1 MYIFSNGCFF
11 YNLCRYPWIL
21 YRSHFRNKKNES
33 EKLIMENI
41 KMVSPWIGYYKEIE
55 SLFQEDSTV
64 KVKYDDSK
72 NTIKL
77 YVEDEEKADALA
89 QLLPNRKVFGNITVN
104 IDVIPAN
111 KVETPKIDLFR
122 KAFEGNGAVAFIE
135 TVDNVSSN
143 AFHFVVFQ
151 PEIVQYYN
159 DDLSDINGLRS
170 TLYQDIAK
178 EIFGE
183 REGIYFCT
191 DKMELS

>member
-1 MYIFSNGCFF
+1 
-11 YNLCRYPWIL
+11 
-21 YRSHFRNKKNES
+21 
-33 EKLIMENI
+33 MENI

-111 KVETPKIDLFR
+111 KVETPRIDLFR

-191 DKMELS
+191 DKMED

>member
-1 MYIFSNGCFF
+1 
-11 YNLCRYPWIL
+11 
-21 YRSHFRNKKNES
+21 
-33 EKLIMENI
+33 
-41 KMVSPWIGYYKEIE
+41 MVSPWIGYYKEIE

-122 KAFEGNGAVAFIE
+122 KAFEGNGAVAYIE
-135 TVDNVSSN
+135 TVDNASSN

>member
-1 MYIFSNGCFF
+1 
-11 YNLCRYPWIL
+11 
-21 YRSHFRNKKNES
+21 
-33 EKLIMENI
+33 MENI
-41 KMVSPWIGYYKEIE
+41 KMVSPWIGYYKEIK
-55 SLFQEDSTV
+55 SLFQEDYTV

-111 KVETPKIDLFR
+111 KVETPRIDLFR
-122 KAFEGNGAVAFIE
+122 KAFEGNGAVAYIE

>member
-1 MYIFSNGCFF
+1 
-11 YNLCRYPWIL
+11 
-21 YRSHFRNKKNES
+21 
-33 EKLIMENI
+33 
-41 KMVSPWIGYYKEIE
+41 MVSPWIGYYKEIK
-55 SLFQEDSTV
+55 SLFQEDYTV

-89 QLLPNRKVFGNITVN
+89 QLLPNRKVFGNITIN

-122 KAFEGNGAVAFIE
+122 KAFEGNGAVAYIE

>member
-1 MYIFSNGCFF
+1 
-11 YNLCRYPWIL
+11 
-21 YRSHFRNKKNES
+21 
-33 EKLIMENI
+33 MENI
-41 KMVSPWIGYYKEIE
+41 KMVSPWIGYYKEIK

-111 KVETPKIDLFR
+111 KVETPRIDLFK

-191 DKMELS
+191 DKMED

>member
-1 MYIFSNGCFF
+1 
-11 YNLCRYPWIL
+11 
-21 YRSHFRNKKNES
+21 
-33 EKLIMENI
+33 MENI

-89 QLLPNRKVFGNITVN
+89 QLLPNRKVFGNITIN

-122 KAFEGNGAVAFIE
+122 KAFEGNGAVAYIE

-178 EIFGE
+178 EILGE

-191 DKMELS
+191 DKMEG

>member
-1 MYIFSNGCFF
+1 
-11 YNLCRYPWIL
+11 
-21 YRSHFRNKKNES
+21 
-33 EKLIMENI
+33 MENI
-41 KMVSPWIGYYKEIE
+41 KMVSPWIGYYKEIK
-55 SLFQEDSTV
+55 SLFQEDYTV

-89 QLLPNRKVFGNITVN
+89 QLLPNRKVFGNITIN

-122 KAFEGNGAVAFIE
+122 KAFEGNGAVAYIE

>member
-1 MYIFSNGCFF
+1 M
-11 YNLCRYPWIL
+11 
-21 YRSHFRNKKNES
+21 K
-33 EKLIMENI
+33 NI

-55 SLFQEDSTV
+55 SLFQEDPTV

-111 KVETPKIDLFR
+111 KIETPKIDLFR
-122 KAFEGNGAVAFIE
+122 KAFEGNCAVAFIE
-135 TVDNVSSN
+135 TIDNVSSN

-159 DDLSDINGLRS
+159 DDLSDINGLRT

-191 DKMELS
+191 DKMKLD

>member
-1 MYIFSNGCFF
+1 
-11 YNLCRYPWIL
+11 
-21 YRSHFRNKKNES
+21 
-33 EKLIMENI
+33 MENI

-111 KVETPKIDLFR
+111 KVETPRIDLFR

-191 DKMELS
+191 DKMEG

>member
-1 MYIFSNGCFF
+1 
-11 YNLCRYPWIL
+11 
-21 YRSHFRNKKNES
+21 
-33 EKLIMENI
+33 MENI
-41 KMVSPWIGYYKEIE
+41 KMVSPWIGYYKEIK

-122 KAFEGNGAVAFIE
+122 KAFEGNGAVAYIE
-135 TVDNVSSN
+135 TVDNASSN

-191 DKMELS
+191 DKMEG

>member
-1 MYIFSNGCFF
+1 
-11 YNLCRYPWIL
+11 
-21 YRSHFRNKKNES
+21 
-33 EKLIMENI
+33 MENI

-122 KAFEGNGAVAFIE
+122 KAFEGNGAVAYIE

>member
-1 MYIFSNGCFF
+1 
-11 YNLCRYPWIL
+11 
-21 YRSHFRNKKNES
+21 
-33 EKLIMENI
+33 
-41 KMVSPWIGYYKEIE
+41 MVSPWIGYYKEIK
-55 SLFQEDSTV
+55 SLFQEDYTV

-122 KAFEGNGAVAFIE
+122 KAFEGNGAVAYIE
-135 TVDNVSSN
+135 TVDNASSN

>member
-1 MYIFSNGCFF
+1 
-11 YNLCRYPWIL
+11 
-21 YRSHFRNKKNES
+21 
-33 EKLIMENI
+33 MENI
-41 KMVSPWIGYYKEIE
+41 KMVSPWIGYYKEIK

-122 KAFEGNGAVAFIE
+122 KAFDGNGAVAYIE

-191 DKMELS
+191 DKMEG

>member
-1 MYIFSNGCFF
+1 
-11 YNLCRYPWIL
+11 
-21 YRSHFRNKKNES
+21 
-33 EKLIMENI
+33 MENI

-122 KAFEGNGAVAFIE
+122 KAFDGNGAVAYIE

-191 DKMELS
+191 DKMEG

>member
-1 MYIFSNGCFF
+1 
-11 YNLCRYPWIL
+11 
-21 YRSHFRNKKNES
+21 
-33 EKLIMENI
+33 MENI
-41 KMVSPWIGYYKEIE
+41 KMVSPWIGYYKEIK
-55 SLFQEDSTV
+55 SLFQEDYTV

-122 KAFEGNGAVAFIE
+122 KAFEGNGAVAYIE

>member
-1 MYIFSNGCFF
+1 
-11 YNLCRYPWIL
+11 
-21 YRSHFRNKKNES
+21 
-33 EKLIMENI
+33 MENI

-122 KAFEGNGAVAFIE
+122 KAFDGNGAVAYIE

>member
-1 MYIFSNGCFF
+1 
-11 YNLCRYPWIL
+11 
-21 YRSHFRNKKNES
+21 
-33 EKLIMENI
+33 MENI

-122 KAFEGNGAVAFIE
+122 KAFEGNGAVAYIE
-135 TVDNVSSN
+135 TVDNASSN

>member
-1 MYIFSNGCFF
+1 
-11 YNLCRYPWIL
+11 
-21 YRSHFRNKKNES
+21 
-33 EKLIMENI
+33 
-41 KMVSPWIGYYKEIE
+41 MVSPWIGYYKEIK

-122 KAFEGNGAVAFIE
+122 KAFDGNGAVAYIE

-191 DKMELS
+191 DKMEG